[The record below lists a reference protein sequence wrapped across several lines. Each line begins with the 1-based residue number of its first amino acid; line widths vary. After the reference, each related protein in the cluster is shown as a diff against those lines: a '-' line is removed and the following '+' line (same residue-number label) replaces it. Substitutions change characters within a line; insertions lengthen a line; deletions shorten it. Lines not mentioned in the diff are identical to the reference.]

1 MRQALSLARSAGSVN
16 EVPVGAIIV
25 QNEKIISSGINLR
38 EKGSKTLAHAEL
50 LAIDKANII
59 LGKWRLSQAV
69 LYVTLEPCLMCAGA
83 LVQSRIARVVY
94 GAKDPKGG
102 ALGSLYALND
112 DPRLNHKFEVSG
124 GVLEKDCSEILK
136 EFFKARR

>member
-1 MRQALSLARSAGSVN
+1 
-16 EVPVGAIIV
+16 
-25 QNEKIISSGINLR
+25 
-38 EKGSKTLAHAEL
+38 
-50 LAIDKANII
+50 
-59 LGKWRLSQAV
+59 
-69 LYVTLEPCLMCAGA
+69 MCAGA

-102 ALGSLYALND
+102 ALGSLYVLND